1 METFFWTIA
10 AINNVL
16 WTYLGVTIIL
26 AVGLYLTVKSK
37 FFQIKTVFSLRT
49 VLKQSLEDTKN
60 HHVGTHPFKLYFAS
74 VGGMIGLGNLVFVMG
89 TLQIGGPGSVVWMWL
104 ASFVGMLIK
113 YSEIY
118 LGIKYRVHDREGGY
132 HGGPMYFL
140 KAAFGNKV
148 IPIIVAFLLCIYG
161 VEVFQFN
168 VVSESI
174 ASALSVEKYIGMII
188 LLTLVLIV
196 ALGGIK
202 RLANICSLL
211 MPIFI
216 IVYILVAFYILYIHS
231 EFIAPVFHMIFSSAF
246 EVWSSVGLAG
256 GGILIAAHAGAS
268 RAVYSGDIGIGY
280 DSIVQSDTMIKNPIY
295 QARLAIFG
303 LLLDTII
310 CTLSILIVLVTGV
323 WQYDLEAN
331 EFIAAAIDPYLPYTE
346 IFMHTLF
353 FLAGFTTLIAYLVV
367 GVKTANYLNPK
378 YGKGVYI
385 LYAILAFSF
394 FSFQDISTVSL
405 MMEFAGGLLMIINVY
420 GMFKLRNEIKFSE

>member
-1 METFFWTIA
+1 MEMFFWAIA

-26 AVGLYLTVKSK
+26 AAGLYFTIKSK
-37 FFQIKTVFSLRT
+37 FFQIKTIFSLRQ
-49 VLKQSLEDTKN
+49 VIKKSLDDTKDRKI
-60 HHVGTHPFKLYFAS
+60 GAHPIKLYFAS

-89 TLQIGGPGSVVWMWL
+89 TLQIGGPGSLVWLWI
-104 ASFVGMLIK
+104 ASFLGMLIK

-118 LGIKYRVHDREGGY
+118 LGVKYRINDKEGSY

-140 KAAFGNKV
+140 QAAFGNKV
-148 IPIIVAFLLCIYG
+148 IPAIVAFLLCIYG
-161 VEVFQFN
+161 VEIFQFN
-168 VVSESI
+168 VVSTSI
-174 ASALSVEKYIGMII
+174 ASVFRVERYIGVII
-188 LLTLVLIV
+188 LLALVLTV
-196 ALGGIK
+196 SLGGVK
-202 RLANICSLL
+202 RLANVCTFL
-211 MPIFI
+211 MPPFI
-216 IVYILVAFYILYIHS
+216 ICYMLVAFYILYIHQHN
-231 EFIAPVFHMIFSSAF
+231 IPAVFQMVFASAF
-246 EVWSSVGLAG
+246 EGWASLGLAS
-256 GGILIAAHAGAS
+256 GGILVAAHAGAS

-280 DSIVQSDTMIKNPIY
+280 DSIVQSETMVKNPAY

-331 EFIAAAIDPYLPYTE
+331 EFIAVAIDPYLPYTE
-346 IFMHTLF
+346 IFIHVLF

-378 YGKGVYI
+378 FGKGLYI

-405 MMEFAGGLLMIINVY
+405 IMEFAGGILMIINVC